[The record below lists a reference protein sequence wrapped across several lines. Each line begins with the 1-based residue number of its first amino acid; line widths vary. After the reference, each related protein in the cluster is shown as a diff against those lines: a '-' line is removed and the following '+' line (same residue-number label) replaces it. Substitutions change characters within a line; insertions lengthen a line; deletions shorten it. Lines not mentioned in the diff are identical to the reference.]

1 MRKYLRLPGKAAK
14 GSRMDNAG
22 AVALEGRAIGMRRLA
37 MLTSSKRLLGTAA
50 DRARGWQRNRPGCC
64 VWLIHTL
71 LVLP

>member
-1 MRKYLRLPGKAAK
+1 MRKYLALSGKPAK
-14 GSRMDNAG
+14 GPRMDNAR